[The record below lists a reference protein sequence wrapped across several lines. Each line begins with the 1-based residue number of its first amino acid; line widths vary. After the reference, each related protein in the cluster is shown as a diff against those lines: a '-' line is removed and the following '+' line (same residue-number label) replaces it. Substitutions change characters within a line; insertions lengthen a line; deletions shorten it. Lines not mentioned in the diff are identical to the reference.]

1 MIKQPDPLFL
11 RPATPRSH
19 KKANTQIIRG
29 KRLGRGAQVGVTWQ
43 AAYRDAGQK
52 FPQVFARFLIG
63 SSAWHRGR
71 CGVVGPRA
79 LTSCARTVLNEGVA
93 LPRGGEPRGGKNEG
107 QRPGKS
113 QLEKGWKWNL
123 RASQAAKSRAGFR
136 LSISLSFTE
145 GEGGEGGS
153 TGHESFIF
161 YISILYHSIIRINVV
176 IHYHPKSLFT

>member
-1 MIKQPDPLFL
+1 METPLVNTVSPCDKTTWPLISPPSDPSKSQESKH
-11 RPATPRSH
+11 TDY
-19 KKANTQIIRG
+19 TG

-93 LPRGGEPRGGKNEG
+93 LTRGGEPRGGKNEG

-123 RASQAAKSRAGFR
+123 RASQAAKSRTGFR

-145 GEGGEGGS
+145 GEGGGGGGS

-161 YISILYHSIIRINVV
+161 YISIL
-176 IHYHPKSLFT
+176 